1 MSLMKAFYEILYRR
15 FRAPW
20 DIGPRKDL
28 VALIEEGRT
37 HPAALST
44 WAAARRATSSF
55 WRSNGFD
62 VTGAD
67 YAVSVIELGRARA
80 QAAGV
85 RATFIVDDLTNLQHV
100 GGLFDFLVDY
110 GTLDDLVPM
119 RARMPVR

>member
-67 YAVSVIELGRARA
+67 YAVSVIELGRAGAGRRR
-80 QAAGV
+80 QGHIHRGRSHEPAARRGV
-85 RATFIVDDLTNLQHV
+85 FSISW
-100 GGLFDFLVDY
+100 
-110 GTLDDLVPM
+110 
-119 RARMPVR
+119 